1 MDDRRK
7 FLLFPA
13 GIIRFSAIDNIQA
26 EYGAHSVSC
35 LMLLVVSF
43 SLGKPARE

>member
-7 FLLFPA
+7 ILRFPA
-13 GIIRFSAIDNIQA
+13 GIISFSVIRSGQA

-35 LMLLVVSF
+35 LMLLVGSF
-43 SLGKPARE
+43 SLGNAARE